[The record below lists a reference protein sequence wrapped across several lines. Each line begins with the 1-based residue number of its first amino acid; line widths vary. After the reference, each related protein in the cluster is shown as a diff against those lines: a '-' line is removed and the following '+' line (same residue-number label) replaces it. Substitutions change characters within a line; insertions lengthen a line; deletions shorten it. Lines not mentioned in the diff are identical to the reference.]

1 MSREFLIFYVTALAM
16 SATDD
21 AAMIV
26 FVLRI
31 REHFIQPALIA
42 AAPQGR
48 CACCHQSV
56 AKLQTGNNP
65 AGRLR
70 QIESHIAVF
79 ARQAPV
85 VLCIITQLLVDLERC

>member
-1 MSREFLIFYVTALAM
+1 MSCEFLIFYVTALAM

-42 AAPQGR
+42 AAPHRGADVPGAISLLR
-48 CACCHQSV
+48 NFRPVTA
-56 AKLQTGNNP
+56 LP
-65 AGRLR
+65 AG
-70 QIESHIAVF
+70 
-79 ARQAPV
+79 
-85 VLCIITQLLVDLERC
+85 